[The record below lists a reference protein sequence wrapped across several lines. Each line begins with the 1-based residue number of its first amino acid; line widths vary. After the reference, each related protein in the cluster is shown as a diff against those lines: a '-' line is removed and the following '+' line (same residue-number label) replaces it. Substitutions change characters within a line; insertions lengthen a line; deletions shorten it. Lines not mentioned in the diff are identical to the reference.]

1 MTSLSVLTIA
11 KGRADHLER
20 TLIGCAAQTRQPTEA
35 IVVRMQAEPYT
46 LPALPFP
53 VRQVEVLGDE
63 LPLAQARNRAAAE
76 AVGDQLVFLDVDCI
90 PGPDALSDYA
100 KHTTPENGVLMGEV
114 GYLPK
119 TAVSGGIDYALFERA
134 AERHPDRQG
143 PPPEGLRPCNDYRCF
158 WSLNFALH
166 RETWDR
172 IGGFDERYV
181 GYGAEDTDFGR
192 TVDAK
197 GVPIHWMKGGKVYH
211 QYHPHC
217 MPPVHHIASILRN
230 AEVFRAKWGHRT
242 MEHWLHAF
250 HVMGLIEK
258 TDDTL
263 RQVREPNEED
273 LALCR
278 QEADQ
283 PFATTRAVLD
293 YLAGMSGAE
302 GHTRARAAEVERQQ
316 AAFLAAE

>member
-1 MTSLSVLTIA
+1 
-11 KGRADHLER
+11 D
-20 TLIGCAAQTRQPTEA
+20 
-35 IVVRMQAEPYT
+35 
-46 LPALPFP
+46 LPDLPFP
-53 VRQVEVLGDE
+53 VRQIEVLGEE
-63 LPLAQARNRAAAE
+63 LPLARARNRAAAE
-76 AVGDQLVFLDVDCI
+76 ARGAQLVFLDVDCI
-90 PGPDALSDYA
+90 PGPDALADYA
-100 KHTTPENGVLMGEV
+100 KHTRPETGVLMGEV
-114 GYLPK
+114 GYLPRA
-119 TAVSGGIDYALFERA
+119 AVDDGIDYARFEA
-134 AERHPDRQG
+134 LAERHPDRQG
-143 PPPEGLRPCNDYRCF
+143 PPPQGLRRCEDYRCF

-166 RETWDR
+166 RATWER

-192 TVDAK
+192 TMDAR
-197 GVPIHWMKGGKVYH
+197 GVPIHWMAGGKVYH

-250 HVMGLIEK
+250 HMMGLIEK
-258 TDDTL
+258 DAETL
-263 RQVREPNEED
+263 RQVRPVSEAD
-273 LALCR
+273 MALCR

-293 YLAGMSGAE
+293 HLAGLSGAE
-302 GHTRARAAEVERQQ
+302 GHTKARAEEVARQQ